1 MTEYAG
7 SVEMP
12 TGRRKNTGSIAHPKD
27 GSYRDKNVHGIRSP
41 YPSKRNV
48 SIRSFSLTT
57 PNARYLDG
65 VTRGHKSDVVN
76 RALDY
81 YRNGSGLSE
90 VELLKNIEALQNH
103 ITRLSED
110 NARYKSEQTLPQS
123 RGKRG
128 ILTRIWRFL
137 F

>member
-1 MTEYAG
+1 MTEYVG

-27 GSYRDKNVHGIRSP
+27 GAYRDKNVHGIRSS
-41 YPSKRNV
+41 YASKRNV
-48 SIRSFSLTT
+48 SIRSFSLTSA
-57 PNARYLDG
+57 NARYLDG

-81 YRNGSGLSE
+81 YRNGSGRSE
-90 VELLKNIEALQNH
+90 VELLKNIEGLQNH

-110 NARYKSEQTLPQS
+110 NARYESEQTLPQS

-128 ILTRIWRFL
+128 ILTRIWQFL